1 MLPGY
6 CSLKNQREGLIRD
19 LHLGLSQPSHQQL
32 YCLPDPAVP
41 ALLGLQCIIFL
52 SKLISL
58 ILYLPPSG
66 FLLSP
71 TLCSDR
77 RSGCISPCLTSAYKT
92 LGSAACPWITAW
104 LGWCAGDKE
113 NKAKMHK
120 TFIFFYGILEGLGL
134 EGTFRI
140 ILFQPHCHGQGQFPL
155 DQIPNPVQPGPEHS
169 QGWGI
174 HLFWGIHNFCFPW

>member
-6 CSLKNQREGLIRD
+6 CSLKNQSEGLIRD

-120 TFIFFYGILEGLGL
+120 TFFFFSWNPRRFGVGRDLQDHLVPAPL
-134 EGTFRI
+134 PWAGTISTR
-140 ILFQPHCHGQGQFPL
+140 PDPKSCPAW
-155 DQIPNPVQPGPEHS
+155 P
-169 QGWGI
+169 
-174 HLFWGIHNFCFPW
+174 